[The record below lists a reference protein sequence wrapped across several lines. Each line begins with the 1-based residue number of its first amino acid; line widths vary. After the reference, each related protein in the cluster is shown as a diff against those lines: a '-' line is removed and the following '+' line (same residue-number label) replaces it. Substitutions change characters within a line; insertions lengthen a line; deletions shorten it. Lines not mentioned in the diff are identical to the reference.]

1 MKKEFHIITTVI
13 FLTAL
18 AYIFEK
24 ITVTLCLAA
33 FIYCLVPDLDQL
45 DGIKQFLGHRNILTH
60 SITLW
65 VIVAIFNPDPIFVL
79 IPAVIGLHC
88 LMDVKWRKKQR
99 VGYANITLTSAIR
112 FGGNFSTTWL
122 IANFLISFIALIIW
136 GLI

>member
-1 MKKEFHIITTVI
+1 MKKEYHIITTVI

-18 AYIFEK
+18 AYIFDK

-33 FIYCLVPDLDQL
+33 FIYCLIPDLDQL

-60 SITLW
+60 SIILW
-65 VIVAIFNPDPIFVL
+65 VIVALFNPDPIFVL

-88 LMDVKWRKKQR
+88 LMDVNLRPKKQ
-99 VGYANITLTSAIR
+99 VGFYRIKLFKFGSLNGTITT
-112 FGGNFSTTWL
+112 GWL